1 MALTLFYYYL
11 HHFLS
16 FNSKRKRCTLL
27 FLLFN
32 SAFITSLRK
41 YLKLERDAEETA
53 ILKRRVGPF
62 LVDNEHRK
70 ELSIHIGCPDTN
82 SMARVFPLPRSGKNG
97 HFEAMLHLDD
107 AELQQVL
114 DEQVLCG
121 ADDDDDVDDNNR
133 VVVNT
138 NNNRTTTSLLL
149 RYQAVTE
156 DHDERR
162 FEGVSHLIPSEGW
175 SIISDIDD
183 TVKIT
188 GVGNKKALLRS
199 TFMEEFKQVPGMASL
214 YQSWASDLDAK
225 FHFVSSSPWQLW
237 LELESFLT
245 NTAGFPQA
253 TYHLKPI
260 RLKDRTLLNLW
271 KCPLETKIAVIESI
285 LDGFPQRKFLLVGD
299 TGEKDPE
306 VYGDIAR
313 RYPDQIYGI
322 YVRNVTNETG
332 NEERYREAFEGID
345 RRIWGLFTEP
355 EDIQLPPAVMES
367 MEELKAARAKEEAL
381 NL

>member
-1 MALTLFYYYL
+1 M
-11 HHFLS
+11 
-16 FNSKRKRCTLL
+16 
-27 FLLFN
+27 N

-41 YLKLERDAEETA
+41 YLKLERDADETQ

-70 ELSIHIGCPDTN
+70 ELSVNIGCPDTN
-82 SMARVFPLPRSGKNG
+82 TKARVFPLPKSGKNG

-107 AELQQVL
+107 AELQQIL

-121 ADDDDDVDDNNR
+121 SADDDD
-133 VVVNT
+133 VVFN
-138 NNNRTTTSLLL
+138 TTTSLLH
-149 RYQAVTE
+149 YQAVTE
-156 DHDERR
+156 DHDERV
-162 FEGVSHLIPSEGW
+162 FAGVSHLIPTEGW
-175 SIISDIDD
+175 SVISDIDD

-199 TFMEEFKQVPGMASL
+199 TFMEEFKEVPGMASL
-214 YQSWASDLDAK
+214 YQTWAADLDAK

-237 LELESFLT
+237 LELESFLS
-245 NTAGFPQA
+245 NTAGFPLA

-345 RRIWGLFTEP
+345 RSMWALFTEP
-355 EDIQLPPAVMES
+355 EDIQLPAAAIKT
-367 MEELKAARAKEEAL
+367 MEELKAASAKEEAL
-381 NL
+381 NA